1 MSEQGARPRDPLQG
15 KVGLGV
21 TKVKEAPTAEQAEAV
36 FDSFHQIMSQAAA
49 HSEIGERLAFAD
61 IVAHIHLRD
70 SPQNL
75 VMTLFFDRKPIE
87 IADHAVGTADVDLL
101 IDTNDVLR
109 FWTGDMHL
117 AIAILNGEVDY
128 RGPVRKLLRIVPI
141 ARRLVAD
148 FQKLAATEGLVPSE
162 NGTTPPAA

>member
-1 MSEQGARPRDPLQG
+1 MSEQSARSRDPLMG
-15 KVGLGV
+15 KAGLGV
-21 TKVKEAPTAEQAEAV
+21 TRVKEAPTAEQAEAV
-36 FDSFHQIMSQAAA
+36 FESFLQIMGQAAA

-61 IVAHIHLRD
+61 IVSHIYLRD

-75 VMTLFFDRKPIE
+75 VVTLFFDRKPVE
-87 IADHAVGTADVDLL
+87 VADHAVGTADVDLY

-117 AIAILNGEVDY
+117 AIAILNGEVEY

-148 FQKLAATEGLVPSE
+148 FQKLAVQEGLTSE
-162 NGTTPPAA
+162 NGTPPAT

>member
-1 MSEQGARPRDPLQG
+1 MSEQSTHPRDPLLG
-15 KVGLGV
+15 KTGLGV
-21 TKVKEAPTAEQAEAV
+21 AKVKEAPTPEQAQAV
-36 FDSFHQIMSQAAA
+36 FESFYRIMGQAAA

-70 SPQNL
+70 SPQKL
-75 VMTLFFDRKPIE
+75 VMTLFFERKPIE
-87 IADHAVGTADVDLL
+87 IADHAAGTPDVDLY

-148 FQKLAATEGLVPSE
+148 FQTLAVEEGLTPTSE
-162 NGTTPPAA
+162 DQPPA

>member
-1 MSEQGARPRDPLQG
+1 MSEQSARSRPAE
-15 KVGLGV
+15 KAGLGIGRAR
-21 TKVKEAPTAEQAEAV
+21 EAPSAQQAEAV
-36 FDSFHQIMSQAAA
+36 FESFYSIMSQAAQ
-49 HSEIGERLAFAD
+49 HGEIGERLAFAD
-61 IVAHIHLRD
+61 IVAHVHLRD

-87 IADHAVGTADVDLL
+87 VADHAVGTADVDLY

-117 AIAILNGEVDY
+117 AVAILNDEVAY

-148 FQKLAATEGLVPSE
+148 FQAMAQQQGLTDANDAA
-162 NGTTPPAA
+162 